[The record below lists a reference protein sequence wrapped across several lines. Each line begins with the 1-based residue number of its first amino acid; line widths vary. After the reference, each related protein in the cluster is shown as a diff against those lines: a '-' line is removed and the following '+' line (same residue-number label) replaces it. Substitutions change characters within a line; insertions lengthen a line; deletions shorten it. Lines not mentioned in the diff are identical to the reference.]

1 MHMVAEGVPTAR
13 SARICAIRLAVTTPI
28 IDEVNSILYENA
40 SPAEAKV
47 FSSDSHENSTGTKKT
62 IKSLALPPLICV

>member
-1 MHMVAEGVPTAR
+1 MVAEGVPTAR

-40 SPAEAKV
+40 SPAEAM
-47 FSSDSHENSTGTKKT
+47 ER
-62 IKSLALPPLICV
+62 LINRAFRSEED